1 MTLQASFTVGTPSRA
16 KKERLFHS
24 DKIEIRKSP
33 VHGYGVFA
41 KDDIKKGELLE
52 ECYYLEVGW
61 SEEMGRYRFDF
72 KDNQLG
78 QTPLDENPEKMVISL
93 GFGSMYNTSLSGEE
107 NGSINHDLDNEIFVF
122 KSLKDIKKDEE
133 ILLEYDL
140 EYETEDKI

>member
-41 KDDIKKGELLE
+41 KDDITKGELLE

-61 SEEMGRYRFDF
+61 SEEM
-72 KDNQLG
+72 
-78 QTPLDENPEKMVISL
+78 
-93 GFGSMYNTSLSGEE
+93 
-107 NGSINHDLDNEIFVF
+107 
-122 KSLKDIKKDEE
+122 
-133 ILLEYDL
+133 
-140 EYETEDKI
+140 